1 MLSFKKRLSRIIN
14 SIPFIGQKRVGLVL
28 GSGSAR
34 GLAHLGVLN
43 VLKEAGVEIEFVAGT
58 SVGAL
63 VGAFFAAGKID
74 KLMKFME
81 SLTSWESLK
90 FADFVIPNSGL
101 IEGKKIERFL
111 RDNLGYTKIEDLNI
125 PFACVTVDYYTGAEV
140 VLKSGDLVDAVRA
153 SISIPGIFK
162 PIPVNRMLL
171 VDGGLVNPV
180 PVGVVRELGAEYI
193 IAVDICP
200 RISNVKISSDLIDN
214 SLTGQRVFSK
224 TRFGRK
230 NSKFPPNIFEVIFG
244 SISIMEASI
253 SEMRMK
259 NEKPDVIIKPDIFD
273 VGLFE
278 FHRYKLGVFR
288 GEQAAKG
295 VLKKIDRFVRRK
307 ERMLINRA
315 S

>member
-1 MLSFKKRLSRIIN
+1 MNFKKRLNRIIN
-14 SIPFIGQKRVGLVL
+14 SIPFIRQKKVGLVL

-63 VGAFFAAGKID
+63 VGAFFVAGKID
-74 KLMKFME
+74 KLMEFTK

-90 FADFVIPNSGL
+90 FADFMIPKNGL

-111 RDNLGYTKIEDLNI
+111 RDNLGYTKIEDLDI

-140 VLKSGDLVDAVRA
+140 ILKSGDLVNAVRA

-162 PIPVNRMLL
+162 PVPVSNLLL
-171 VDGGLVNPV
+171 VDGGVINPV
-180 PVGVVRELGAEYI
+180 PVGVVRELGAEYV

-200 RISNVKISSDLIDN
+200 RISHVKISSDVIDYN
-214 SLTGQRVFSK
+214 LTRQGVLSK

-230 NSKFPPNIFEVIFG
+230 NSYSPPNIFEVILG

-253 SEMRMK
+253 SNMRMK
-259 NEKPDVIIKPDIFD
+259 NEKPDVIIKPDIFN
-273 VGLFE
+273 VGLFD
-278 FHRYKLGVFR
+278 FHKYKLGVFR

-295 VLKKIDRFVRRK
+295 VLNKIDRFVRRK
-307 ERMLINRA
+307 EKMLINKA